1 MINFRYHVVSMT
13 AVFLALAIGL
23 VVGTAAL
30 NGPAAD
36 ALEKNVNALRA
47 TNSQLRDQVTGLR
60 DQANR
65 EEQFVTEA
73 APILLNGKLTNR
85 RVLLLVL
92 PSGRDQVEGVE
103 NILKTAGAK
112 IAGTVELTDKFFNPD
127 NSVELLDLENKAE
140 PASVPTTAIPANSD
154 GVESSSALLAAVLL
168 DRSPAVPA
176 PDRAAVL
183 AAYSKLGYLTTS
195 GAVTG
200 PAEAVVL
207 VSGSPYTDS
216 QAAGKNAS
224 VVTTAVQFDHAGVA
238 VVGGVLGGEGNL
250 MIEVRDDATLAK
262 TISTVDNA
270 ETVQGQVAAALA
282 LYEQFSDSKAGHYGV
297 GPNASALLP
306 QLQK

>member
-73 APILLNGKLTNR
+73 APIMLNGKLANR

-103 NILKTAGAK
+103 SILKTAGAK

-216 QAAGKNAS
+216 QAGGKNAS

-250 MIEVRDDATLAK
+250 MLEVRDDATLAK

-282 LYEQFSDSKAGHYGV
+282 LHEQFADSKAGHYGV

-306 QLQK
+306 QQQK

>member
-36 ALEKNVNALRA
+36 ALEDNVNALRK

-73 APILLNGKLTNR
+73 APIMLAGKLTNR
-85 RVLLLVL
+85 RVVLVTL
-92 PSGRDQVEGVE
+92 PSARDHVPAVATM
-103 NILKTAGAK
+103 LKTAGSK
-112 IAGTVELTDKFFNPD
+112 IVGTVDLQDKFFNPD
-127 NSVELLDLENKAE
+127 NSAELLDLASNAE
-140 PASVPTTAIPANSD
+140 PATVPTSAIPTNSD
-154 GVESSSALLAAVLL
+154 GVETASALLAAVLL
-168 DRSPAVPA
+168 DRSPTVPN
-176 PDRAAVL
+176 PDRQAVL
-183 AAYSKLGYLTTS
+183 TAFNKLGYLNFDATIS
-195 GAVTG
+195 G
-200 PAEAVVL
+200 PAEAVVI

-224 VVTTAVQFDHAGVA
+224 VVTTAVQFDHAGIA
-238 VVGGVLGGEGNL
+238 VVAGVLGGEGNL
-250 MIEVRDDATLAK
+250 MLEVRDDATLAK

-270 ETVQGQVAAALA
+270 DTAQGQVATSLA
-282 LYEQFSDSKAGHYGV
+282 VYEQISDNKAGHYGV
-297 GPNASALLP
+297 GTNATALLP
-306 QLQK
+306 QEAK

>member
-36 ALEKNVNALRA
+36 ALEDNVNALRKN
-47 TNSQLRDQVTGLR
+47 NSQLRDQVTGLR

-73 APILLNGKLTNR
+73 APIMLNGKLTNR
-85 RVLLLVL
+85 RVLLLVM
-92 PSGRDQVEGVE
+92 PSGRDQADGLDAM
-103 NILKTAGAK
+103 LKTSGAK
-112 IAGTVELTDKFFNPD
+112 IVGTVELTDKFFNPD

-140 PASVPTTAIPANSD
+140 PASVPTTAIPLNSD

-168 DRSPAVPA
+168 DRTPAVPA
-176 PDRAAVL
+176 ADRAAVL
-183 AAYSKLGYLTTS
+183 AAYSKLGYLT
-195 GAVTG
+195 VTGTVSG
-200 PAEAVVL
+200 PAEAVVI

-216 QAAGKNAS
+216 QAAGKNAA
-224 VVTTAVQFDHAGVA
+224 VKTTAVQFDHAGVA
-238 VVGGVLGGEGNL
+238 IVGGVLGGEGNL

-270 ETVQGQVAAALA
+270 ETVQGQVASALA
-282 LYEQFSDSKAGHYGV
+282 LHEQFSDNKAGHYGV
-297 GPNASALLP
+297 GTNASALLP
-306 QLQK
+306 QQQK